1 MDDSGNIYA
10 GKQANLYKS
19 IDGGVSWSQIYT
31 IPGTPTQ
38 TRRVFCDSRNYVFV
52 SGYASTIP
60 GLYRSVNGAGSFTKV
75 ITMDADCCVWGMD
88 EDASGN
94 LYVGEYSRA
103 GAGSMRMWKS
113 TDGGEN
119 WVEKYSNERGGAS
132 ADHVHDVRVDPN
144 TGYVYAVVGDGV
156 TDTILRST
164 DAGENWLAISTAGTQ
179 LTAIA
184 FDGTYVYVGTDVSS
198 NNKIYRFT
206 DNGGAS
212 VTLNEVY
219 DYPEGSDVQVYC
231 AGESGN
237 KVFFGTWERAQIATI
252 IQSSNG
258 TDWTVAYSDPNTD
271 GSSGYWAVSRHARS
285 GVFYFNHGNDYGI
298 KYTP

>member
-1 MDDSGNIYA
+1 VDDSGNIYA

-144 TGYVYAVVGDGV
+144 TGY
-156 TDTILRST
+156 
-164 DAGENWLAISTAGTQ
+164 
-179 LTAIA
+179 
-184 FDGTYVYVGTDVSS
+184 GTYVYVGTDVSS